1 MKPIRQLTI
10 AAAVIAM
17 LAIAYTP
24 LRAKN
29 YVTPK
34 AYMFG
39 FTASFTDSTVYFTNI
54 QEVDSVWFM
63 HKRDILA
70 GRSSY
75 SSQLRTYCT
84 DKLKQPKRTCIVI
97 GSPKRKDVEKKYEKM
112 KRQYTQNK
120 KGATYDVKFI
130 SEEEFKFQSVNMND
144 NEEQASATKSKKNK
158 KKEAKAPKRKGKDG
172 KTPPPPTNK

>member
-10 AAAVIAM
+10 AAAVIAI

-39 FTASFTDSTVYFTNI
+39 FTASFTDSTIYFTNI

-63 HKRDILA
+63 QKRDLLA

-84 DKLKQPKRTCIVI
+84 NKLNQPKRTCIVI

-120 KGATYDVKFI
+120 KGANYDVRFI
-130 SEEEFKFQSVNMND
+130 SEEEFKFQAVNMKD
-144 NEEQASATKSKKNK
+144 NEEQASTQKTK
-158 KKEAKAPKRKGKDG
+158 KKKKDKAPKKKDKDG
-172 KTPPPPTNK
+172 KMPPPPPNK